1 MTLRRIFWFL
11 AWFIVS
17 FCPTFT
23 TLISPFILVLLLTA
37 TSLPSN
43 GKLDALDVDTAEDL
57 PTDRDDWLCRRNQ
70 LRQPNVRHGI
80 MKNGNGTGEII
91 VMEPPAISMILS
103 VNIIMTGRGSIFDG
117 GLILAKLGVARA
129 LNSHFLM
136 SVSPRWLLL

>member
-11 AWFIVS
+11 EWFIVS

-57 PTDRDDWLCRRNQ
+57 PTDRDDWLCCRNQ
-70 LRQPNVRHGI
+70 RWQPNVRHGV
-80 MKNGNGTGEII
+80 MKNGNGTGE
-91 VMEPPAISMILS
+91 
-103 VNIIMTGRGSIFDG
+103 
-117 GLILAKLGVARA
+117 LILAKLGVTRA
-129 LNSHFLM
+129 LNRHFLM